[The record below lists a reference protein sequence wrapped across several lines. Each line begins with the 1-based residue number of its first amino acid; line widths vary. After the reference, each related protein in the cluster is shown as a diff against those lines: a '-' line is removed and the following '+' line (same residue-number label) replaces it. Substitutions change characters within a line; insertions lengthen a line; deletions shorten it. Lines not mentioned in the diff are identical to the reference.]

1 MSTYV
6 SEKVKGEIV
15 EMCLLGE
22 STSSILGMLPEAN
35 DAGDELTAN
44 EVWKIADANGD
55 AAVNSYGANQRSYLV
70 SRAL

>member
-1 MSTYV
+1 MSTYG
-6 SEKVKGEIV
+6 SEKVNGKIV
-15 EMCLLGE
+15 EMCLVGE
-22 STSSILGMLPEAN
+22 SISSILRMLPETN
-35 DAGDELTAN
+35 HAGDELTAN

>member
-6 SEKVKGEIV
+6 SEKVNGEIV

-22 STSSILGMLPEAN
+22 SVSSILRMLPEAN
-35 DAGDELTAN
+35 NAGDELTAN
-44 EVWKIADANGD
+44 EVWEIAEANGD
-55 AAVNSYGANQRSYLV
+55 AAGNSYGANQRSYLV